1 MDSNQVV
8 DVKKTKISKKLLV
21 CNIIISFLCLVAMVS
36 YFLLPLQKTTFTLY
50 LNKTVLAEEFHD
62 EFDEYFDK
70 DKVSISLPISLT
82 TAEMTKLA
90 LRPKQ
95 ALAHLI
101 ADSINNTIEE
111 SYSDVFNLILLHMEH
126 ELKADFIERIDN
138 KIIFSY
144 DDAPLSEEELE
155 NIRLMVGVDDVY
167 VETIV
172 HELMDAAFDEE
183 TSRKELTGLARQE
196 FITVYRNMANSDDP
210 NLQDVTFTEANEESV
225 QNYVEIFYLDEESEE
240 SVLSQFST
248 KEKAKATVTSLVG
261 DEGDIE
267 NGLTGIFNGTG
278 GMLISIAV
286 SVIPIILLL
295 LLLLSLFFWGL
306 LLCKSIKRFF
316 VPKEDIKIKGVVIS
330 SIPLPLLIGVAP
342 IAIISFLR
350 KSIIGNLFNGIIG
363 VLSSA
368 SSSFSIKF
376 GTSAW
381 IPLIISIVLA
391 VFLFFMFGFK
401 RKEEDFHQMTADYD
415 MEEIADS
422 IDDALANA
430 KKDNLA
436 EEDLSTDA
444 LLDEIY
450 NDDE

>member
-1 MDSNQVV
+1 MDSNQALN
-8 DVKKTKISKKLLV
+8 VKKTRISKKMLV
-21 CNIIISFLCLVAMVS
+21 CNIIISLLCLVSMVS

-62 EFDEYFDK
+62 EFDEYFEGSNI
-70 DKVSISLPISLT
+70 SIALPISIT

-90 LRPKQ
+90 LKPKQ

-126 ELKADFIERIDN
+126 ELKADFIERINN

-144 DDAPLSEEELE
+144 DDAPLTETELE
-155 NIRLMVGVDDVY
+155 AIRLKVEIDNAY
-167 VETIV
+167 VENV
-172 HELMDAAFDEE
+172 AEELMDAAFEDISK
-183 TSRKELTGLARQE
+183 TELTDLARKK
-196 FITVYRNMANSDDP
+196 FITAYRNMAKSDDP

-225 QNYVEIFYLDEESEE
+225 QNYVEIFYLSEFATE

-286 SVIPIILLL
+286 SIIPIMLLL
-295 LLLLSLFFWGL
+295 LLLLSLFFWGIL
-306 LLCKSIKRFF
+306 LLKTIKRFF
-316 VPKEDIKIKGVVIS
+316 SPNSEIKIKGVIIS
-330 SIPLPLLIGVAP
+330 SIPIPLFIGVAP
-342 IAIISFLR
+342 IAVVSLLR
-350 KSIIGNLFNGIIG
+350 KSIISNLFNGIIG

-381 IPLIISIVLA
+381 IPLILSLVLA
-391 VFLFFMFGFK
+391 VFTFFAFGHK
-401 RKEEDFHQMTADYD
+401 RKQEEFNSLTTDYD
-415 MEEIADS
+415 LDEIPES
-422 IDDALANA
+422 IDEALSNA
-430 KKDNLA
+430 KKGNYIED
-436 EEDLSTDA
+436 DLSTDD
-444 LLDEIY
+444 LLEEIY